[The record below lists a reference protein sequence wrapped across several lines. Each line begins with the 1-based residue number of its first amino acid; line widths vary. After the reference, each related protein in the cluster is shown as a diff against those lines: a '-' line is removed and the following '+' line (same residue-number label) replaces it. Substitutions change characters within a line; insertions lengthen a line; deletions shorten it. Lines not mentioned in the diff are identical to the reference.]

1 MTSSEQMLFFICFPI
16 AYLASYYRIGS
27 YSFLQFYLLIQ
38 RIMTLL
44 YVRICVYVYVAN
56 RLGIFFSVRTIN
68 NARRTDH
75 CSVHS
80 FVNASLRDSRLLRQ
94 DLKNGLETYVPGRAA
109 QETALR
115 GSCCTRLE
123 TSSPSPAPR
132 DQRSP
137 CRGHVKLVGEAI
149 HVVQG

>member
-1 MTSSEQMLFFICFPI
+1 
-16 AYLASYYRIGS
+16 
-27 YSFLQFYLLIQ
+27 
-38 RIMTLL
+38 MTLL
-44 YVRICVYVYVAN
+44 YVLICVYVYVVN
-56 RLGIFFSVRTIN
+56 RLGIFFSARTIN

-94 DLKNGLETYVPGRAA
+94 DLKNGLETYVPGRPA

-115 GSCCTRLE
+115 ESCCTRLE
-123 TSSPSPAPR
+123 ASSPTPASR